1 MNFSRGIGLPD
12 NVIRSRMSCRC
23 GEVKRP
29 VRRPLSRRIASIIR
43 LVDVLPL
50 VPVRWIE
57 G

>member
-1 MNFSRGIGLPD
+1 MNLSRGIGLPD
-12 NVIRSRMSCRC
+12 NVIRSRMSWRW
-23 GEVKRP
+23 GEVNRP
-29 VRRPLSRRIASIIR
+29 VDSPLSRRIESIIR